1 MLRGYQ
7 MKHEKY
13 ATSNEQLIIEMTATN
28 NIVTKNTIENILLGR
43 SERGD
48 HEAMKLLY
56 KYLKGF

>member
-1 MLRGYQ
+1 
-7 MKHEKY
+7 MKHEKC
-13 ATSNEQLIIEMTATN
+13 ATSNGQLIIEMTATN

-56 KYLKGF
+56 KYLKGWL

>member
-1 MLRGYQ
+1 

-48 HEAMKLLY
+48 HEAMDLLY
-56 KYLKGF
+56 KYLKGWL

>member
-1 MLRGYQ
+1 
-7 MKHEKY
+7 MKHEIY
-13 ATSNEQLIIEMTATN
+13 ATSNEQLIIEMKATN
-28 NIVTKNTIENILLGR
+28 NVVTKNTIENVLLGR

>member
-1 MLRGYQ
+1 

-13 ATSNEQLIIEMTATN
+13 ATSNEQLIIDIQVTS

-48 HEAMKLLY
+48 HEAMVLLY
-56 KYLKGF
+56 KHLKGF